1 LKITKKKAKQLE
13 KALGHK
19 LKEIFF
25 YGYFCYLTVF
35 LKNKNT
41 KKSLNAN
48 LKGGEGRRT
57 KLEGFMAS

>member
-1 LKITKKKAKQLE
+1 
-13 KALGHK
+13 
-19 LKEIFF
+19 
-25 YGYFCYLTVF
+25 VF